1 ATWKKAPDP
10 PATSTVETPGSVSR
24 GRTRSTNGVIDSRS
38 AGLRARIRS
47 SRIMKLVAEVSSSI
61 SSAEAP
67 ASTAATR
74 DAACEVEP
82 EVSGPERDE
91 GREGC
96 EGMGRSVREGGWGCQ
111 AGSWELSGAS
121 S

>member
-1 ATWKKAPDP
+1 
-10 PATSTVETPGSVSR
+10 
-24 GRTRSTNGVIDSRS
+24 
-38 AGLRARIRS
+38 
-47 SRIMKLVAEVSSSI
+47 RIMKLVAEVSSSI

-67 ASTAATR
+67 ASTASTR

-121 S
+121 SSRICAASRAVVTSPSGWRTEETS